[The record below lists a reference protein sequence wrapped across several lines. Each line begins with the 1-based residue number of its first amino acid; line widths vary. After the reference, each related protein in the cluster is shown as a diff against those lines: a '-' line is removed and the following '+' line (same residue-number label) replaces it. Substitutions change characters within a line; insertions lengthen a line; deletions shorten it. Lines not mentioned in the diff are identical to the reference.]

1 MTQDSIILL
10 SHEIVELRQFGAE
23 LQYTEL
29 SIKYLLIFFKDIL
42 TKHFSRKV
50 AHKVH
55 VQPGPSIA
63 YAKVSDSICQRHYF
77 LFLFIKSEKK
87 IITASSIDCAYRSP
101 LWISRCIPKSS
112 YWELLMWL
120 MCSCIS
126 CLFNWALP
134 LHFALAAHFI
144 HRCSLFW
151 LQALFPS
158 FTHWES
164 FPQTECLCVECS
176 TPWTLGSNGV
186 WEGACGFSSCFQ
198 LYKHHVLFLSF

>member
-1 MTQDSIILL
+1 MHKCISNLC
-10 SHEIVELRQFGAE
+10 V
-23 LQYTEL
+23 
-29 SIKYLLIFFKDIL
+29 YLLIFFNCTL
-42 TKHFSRKV
+42 TKNCNGRV
-50 AHKVH
+50 AGKEQI
-55 VQPGPSIA
+55 QPYPSIGC
-63 YAKVSDSICQRHYF
+63 AKVSASIGQGHYF
-77 LFLFIKSEKK
+77 LFPFIKNKEKR
-87 IITASSIDCAYRSP
+87 ITASSVGCS
-101 LWISRCIPKSS
+101 LLGISRLIPKSS

-134 LHFALAAHFI
+134 LRFALAAHFI

-151 LQALFPS
+151 LPALFPS

-198 LYKHHVLFLSF
+198 LYKHRVLFPSF